1 MDISDTILFGKYR
14 LCRMIG
20 RGRTGTVYLAKHESL
35 GEYRAIKEVPKSDA
49 SYGQFLREARIMKDL
64 HHPSIP
70 IIYDLEETDT
80 HCYLIEEFLEG
91 ESLTT
96 LVQRRSYLSR
106 SMVIRYGIQIC
117 SLVQYLHSA
126 GRDPILHLDLQPNNL
141 LLCHD
146 VIKLVDFGNADYLTQ
161 ANETDI
167 RRGTPGCAAPE
178 QYTKE
183 PLDERTDIYAIGVL
197 LFYLATGQL
206 PERLGQENRTDW
218 DMALGRELGTLVR
231 DCLQIREKRPKTALE
246 VKLRLEGVVA
256 K

>member
-96 LVQRRSYLSR
+96 LVQRRQEETPFYTWIYSR
-106 SMVIRYGIQIC
+106 IT
-117 SLVQYLHSA
+117 
-126 GRDPILHLDLQPNNL
+126 
-141 LLCHD
+141 
-146 VIKLVDFGNADYLTQ
+146 FF
-161 ANETDI
+161 
-167 RRGTPGCAAPE
+167 
-178 QYTKE
+178 
-183 PLDERTDIYAIGVL
+183 YAM
-197 LFYLATGQL
+197 T
-206 PERLGQENRTDW
+206 
-218 DMALGRELGTLVR
+218 
-231 DCLQIREKRPKTALE
+231 
-246 VKLRLEGVVA
+246 
-256 K
+256 